1 MDKKKHVS
9 KIHEKY
15 NKIDKESASFKC
27 IFFKLRFQEEDD
39 VMDTEEQ
46 KEKIFDEDAQWQN
59 ENLRRMQT
67 NVLDMKEETD
77 GMNLSE
83 IIRLVFQEIGFQNE
97 DEKTLQIVEYKLSE
111 LTLNSHLN
119 GNRILLE
126 IKLIMK

>member
-1 MDKKKHVS
+1 
-9 KIHEKY
+9 
-15 NKIDKESASFKC
+15 
-27 IFFKLRFQEEDD
+27 
-39 VMDTEEQ
+39 MDTEEQ
-46 KEKIFDEDAQWQN
+46 KEKIFDEDAQWKN
-59 ENLRRMQT
+59 ENLRRMKT

>member
-15 NKIDKESASFKC
+15 NKIDKERASFKC